1 MKEIKSVIDLYNFL
15 HEALERVEAIEH
27 KVKHG
32 KYKIVKKKIKD
43 QVLKDS
49 EPRDIEREE
58 ICKNAR
64 KKAHTDLADTKQEIS
79 KERRER
85 THHCHEGL
93 EIIDESAT
101 TISGMYG
108 LDFMEESTGWGVD
121 FTFFDKPQV
130 TPLSESLDIGT
141 TKTGRKRKCKALG
154 IAEGVFAP
162 IVNAEG
168 DRVFSRNRRLYES
181 DHWDYQLEN
190 VNFMNKVQSRRML
203 GMIGHEDKKITD
215 ADLRDG
221 KVSHIVTDLEI
232 REDEK
237 HGRYLWGR
245 LEVIN
250 TEAGRNLKEYYEQD
264 IPLYVSSR
272 GGGKLIAV
280 PGQDY
285 KKVDKSRYYCEC
297 FDVVREPGFLEAA
310 PVYHSISEEERQE
323 NNKYADLIS
332 ELAESLDIDEAKLLE
347 VIEQVDNRTDGDKD
361 MSLKEK
367 CNITTDMNAGE
378 VIAQLLKPISEKISQ
393 LSDKLDSLESE
404 VSEAT
409 EEVKDAEAPDVKE
422 EAPAEAVDESK
433 CEEDKKE
440 CCGEKD
446 CEHKEEKEDDKKEK
460 CHEAKEEKKD
470 EKECCGE
477 KDCEHKEEKKEK
489 CNEEAEISEA
499 DEVNKDA
506 SDKVTSADAAKA
518 ELNKKEQKE
527 EAKARAEAKEE
538 VKEKVNEAEE
548 KSEEVE
554 EVSLAGVQMEE
565 IPAETTNEEWAKEDP
580 KETAPAISDLPK
592 PALPNG
598 GGHKDLGEGAWAK
611 EDPKE
616 TAPAKSAIAGG
627 EDAKKEAL
635 EQKIEKEVHAAE
647 AKDAAAINAGIEG
660 GANVTAHE
668 SVEENSEEKS
678 EAVSEAEEAQV
689 AGSTSELTQQVT
701 DYKALYEA
709 LKEEFDKCNQTIDE
723 LLESIEAFGER
734 HKEVVQE
741 SLTNKYELD
750 SVKEQLLEASKALN
764 SYKLQEKFNVTVE
777 QANEL
782 LSSKDYETVVE
793 ELKAAEAQKIEEEA
807 QATAEAVSESL
818 SEAIMQQAP
827 VSRKRKASSAFPATI
842 SESKDEEVSESV
854 ETRKRRRAYS
864 AF

>member
-1 MKEIKSVIDLYNFL
+1 MKEINSILDLYNFL

-32 KYKIVKKKIKD
+32 KYKIARKKIKD
-43 QVLKDS
+43 QVLDGK
-49 EPRDIEREE
+49 EPRDLEREQ

-64 KKAHTDLADTKQEIS
+64 KKAHTDLADTKKEIS
-79 KERRER
+79 QERREH
-85 THHCHEGL
+85 TQHCHEGL

-108 LDFMEESTGWGVD
+108 LDFMEESMGWGVD

-162 IVNAEG
+162 ILNADGE
-168 DRVFSRNRRLYES
+168 RVFSRNHRLYES

-190 VNFMNKVQSRRML
+190 MNFMDKVKSRRML

-264 IPLYVSSR
+264 IPLFVSSR

-310 PVYHSISEEERQE
+310 PVYHSISEEETQE
-323 NNKYADLIS
+323 NNNYSELIS
-332 ELAESLDIDEAKLLE
+332 KLAESLDIDEAKLLK
-347 VIEQVDNRTDGDKD
+347 VVEQVDNRINEDKD

-367 CNITTDMNAGE
+367 CNITTDMSAGD

-409 EEVKDAEAPDVKE
+409 EEPKDAEAPT
-422 EAPAEAVDESK
+422 EAVAESK
-433 CEEDKKE
+433 CEKE
-440 CCGEKD
+440 
-446 CEHKEEKEDDKKEK
+446 
-460 CHEAKEEKKD
+460 

-489 CNEEAEISEA
+489 CDESVEEVSEAEEVTKAA
-499 DEVNKDA
+499 DE
-506 SDKVTSADAAKA
+506 KVTSADAAKA
-518 ELNKKEQKE
+518 DLAKKEAKEEIKAKE
-527 EAKARAEAKEE
+527 EAKQE
-538 VKEKVNEAEE
+538 VKVNESEE
-548 KSEEVE
+548 KEAEVE
-554 EVSLAGVQMEE
+554 EVSMAGVQMEE
-565 IPAETTNEEWAKEDP
+565 IPAEEVTNEEWAKEDP
-580 KETAPAISDLPK
+580 KETVSTISDLPK
-592 PALPNG
+592 PELPNG
-598 GGHKDLGEGAWAK
+598 DGHKDLGEGAWAK

-616 TAPAKSAIAGG
+616 TAPEKSAIAGG
-627 EDAKKEAL
+627 ETAKKEAL
-635 EQKIEKEVHAAE
+635 EQKLEKEIHAEE

-668 SVEENSEEKS
+668 AVEETSEEKT
-678 EAVSEAEEAQV
+678 EEVSEAEEV
-689 AGSTSELTQQVT
+689 ATDASDLTQQVT

-723 LLESIEAFGER
+723 LLESIETFGQR

-741 SLTNKYELD
+741 SLTHKHELD
-750 SVKEQLLEASKALN
+750 SVKEQLEEANKALN

-777 QANEL
+777 KANEL

-793 ELKAAEAQKIEEEA
+793 ELKAAEAQQIEEEA

>member
-1 MKEIKSVIDLYNFL
+1 MKEINSILDLYNFL

-32 KYKIVKKKIKD
+32 KYKIARKKIKD
-43 QVLKDS
+43 QVLDGK
-49 EPRDIEREE
+49 EPRDLEREK

-64 KKAHTDLADTKQEIS
+64 KKAHTDLADTKKEIS
-79 KERRER
+79 QERREH
-85 THHCHEGL
+85 TQHCHEGL

-108 LDFMEESTGWGVD
+108 LDFMEESMGWGVD

-168 DRVFSRNRRLYES
+168 ERVFSRNHRLYES

-190 VNFMNKVQSRRML
+190 VNFMDKVKSRRML

-232 REDEK
+232 REDEE

-264 IPLYVSSR
+264 IPLFVSSR

-280 PGQDY
+280 PGQNY

-310 PVYHSISEEERQE
+310 PVYHSISEEETQE
-323 NNKYADLIS
+323 NNNYSELIS
-332 ELAESLDIDEAKLLE
+332 KLAESLDIDEAKLLK
-347 VIEQVDNRTDGDKD
+347 VVEQVDNRINEDKD

-367 CNITTDMNAGE
+367 CNITTDMSAGD

-409 EEVKDAEAPDVKE
+409 EEPKDAEAPT
-422 EAPAEAVDESK
+422 EAVAESK
-433 CEEDKKE
+433 CEKE
-440 CCGEKD
+440 
-446 CEHKEEKEDDKKEK
+446 
-460 CHEAKEEKKD
+460 

-489 CNEEAEISEA
+489 CDESVEEVSEAEEVTKAA
-499 DEVNKDA
+499 DE
-506 SDKVTSADAAKA
+506 KVTSADAAKA
-518 ELNKKEQKE
+518 DLAKKEAKEEIKAKE
-527 EAKARAEAKEE
+527 EAKQE
-538 VKEKVNEAEE
+538 VKVNESEE
-548 KSEEVE
+548 KEAEVE
-554 EVSLAGVQMEE
+554 EVSMAGVQMEE
-565 IPAETTNEEWAKEDP
+565 IPAEEATNEEWAKEDP
-580 KETAPAISDLPK
+580 KETVSTISDLPK
-592 PALPNG
+592 PELPNG

-616 TAPAKSAIAGG
+616 TAPEKSAIAGG
-627 EDAKKEAL
+627 ETAKKEAL
-635 EQKIEKEVHAAE
+635 EQKLEKEIHAEE
-647 AKDAAAINAGIEG
+647 AKDAAVINAGIEG

-668 SVEENSEEKS
+668 AVEETSEEKT
-678 EAVSEAEEAQV
+678 EEVSEAEEV
-689 AGSTSELTQQVT
+689 ATDASDLTQQVT

-723 LLESIEAFGER
+723 LLESIETFGQR

-741 SLTNKYELD
+741 SLIHKHELD
-750 SVKEQLLEASKALN
+750 SVKEQLEEANKALN

-777 QANEL
+777 KANEL

-793 ELKAAEAQKIEEEA
+793 ELKAAEAQQIEEEA

>member
-1 MKEIKSVIDLYNFL
+1 MKEINSILDLYNFL

-32 KYKIVKKKIKD
+32 KYKIARKKIKD
-43 QVLKDS
+43 QVLDGK
-49 EPRDIEREE
+49 EPRDLEREK

-64 KKAHTDLADTKQEIS
+64 KKAHTDLADTKKEIS
-79 KERRER
+79 QERREH
-85 THHCHEGL
+85 TQHCHEGL

-168 DRVFSRNRRLYES
+168 ERVFSRNHRLYES

-190 VNFMNKVQSRRML
+190 VNFMDKVKSRRML

-232 REDEK
+232 REDEE

-264 IPLYVSSR
+264 IPLFVSSR

-280 PGQDY
+280 PGQNY

-310 PVYHSISEEERQE
+310 PVYHSISEEETQE
-323 NNKYADLIS
+323 NNNYSELIS
-332 ELAESLDIDEAKLLE
+332 KLAESLDIDEAKLLK
-347 VIEQVDNRTDGDKD
+347 VVEQVDNRINEDKD

-367 CNITTDMNAGE
+367 CNITTDMSAGD

-393 LSDKLDSLESE
+393 LSDKLDSLESG

-409 EEVKDAEAPDVKE
+409 EEPKDAEAP
-422 EAPAEAVDESK
+422 AETVAESK
-433 CEEDKKE
+433 CEKEEKE

-446 CEHKEEKEDDKKEK
+446 CEHKEEKEEKKEEK
-460 CHEAKEEKKD
+460 CHEAKE

-477 KDCEHKEEKKEK
+477 KDCEHKEEKEEKKEDKKEK
-489 CNEEAEISEA
+489 CDESVEEVSEAEEVTNAA
-499 DEVNKDA
+499 DE
-506 SDKVTSADAAKA
+506 KVTSADAAKA
-518 ELNKKEQKE
+518 DLAKKEAKEEIKAKE
-527 EAKARAEAKEE
+527 EAKQE
-538 VKEKVNEAEE
+538 VKVNESEE
-548 KSEEVE
+548 KEAEVE
-554 EVSLAGVQMEE
+554 EVSMAGVQMEE
-565 IPAETTNEEWAKEDP
+565 IPAEEVTNEEWAKEDP
-580 KETAPAISDLPK
+580 KETVSTISDLPK
-592 PALPNG
+592 PELPNG

-616 TAPAKSAIAGG
+616 TAPEKSAIAGG
-627 EDAKKEAL
+627 EAAKKEAL
-635 EQKIEKEVHAAE
+635 EQKLEKEVHARE
-647 AKDAAAINAGIEG
+647 AQDAAAINAGIEG

-668 SVEENSEEKS
+668 AVEETSEEKT
-678 EAVSEAEEAQV
+678 EEVSEAEEV
-689 AGSTSELTQQVT
+689 ATDTSELTQQVT

-723 LLESIEAFGER
+723 LLESIETFGQR

-741 SLTNKYELD
+741 SLIHKHELD
-750 SVKEQLLEASKALN
+750 SVKEQLEEANKALN

-777 QANEL
+777 KANEL

-793 ELKAAEAQKIEEEA
+793 ELKAAEAQQIEEEA